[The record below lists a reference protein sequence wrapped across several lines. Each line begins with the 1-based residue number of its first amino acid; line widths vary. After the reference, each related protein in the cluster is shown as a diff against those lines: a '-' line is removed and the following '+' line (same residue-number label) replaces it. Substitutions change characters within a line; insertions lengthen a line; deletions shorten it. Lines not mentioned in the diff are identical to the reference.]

1 MSQKIVIALGG
12 NALGSNPQEQ
22 LDKLRHAAAVIADL
36 AEEGNELL
44 ITHGNGPQ
52 VGMINHAMEQA
63 AKQDADIP
71 YMPFPECGAMS
82 QGYIGYHLQ
91 QSLQNEFHRRSLRR
105 NCVSLVTQVGVDEED
120 PAFQDFTKPV
130 GCFYSREEAEKI
142 SRETGYV
149 FREDSGR
156 GWRRVVPSPKPAEI
170 IELDAIEQLLKAH
183 CIVIAG
189 GGGGIP
195 VIRHENSLKGVAS
208 VIDKDHTSSL
218 LARQLHADLLMIL
231 TTVDRVCLNYGTDSQ
246 QELSEMSLSDAG
258 RYLSQGQF
266 GTGSM
271 EPKIEACMDFVQ
283 AGGRAVITS
292 MDRASEALHHQN
304 GTWITAQR
312 LH

>member
-12 NALGSNPQEQ
+12 NALGSNPPEQ
-22 LDKLRHAAAVIADL
+22 LNRLRHVAAVIADL

-91 QSLQNEFHRRSLRR
+91 QSLQNEFRRRSLQR
-105 NCVSLVTQVGVDEED
+105 NCAALVTQVAVDEND

-130 GCFYSREEAEKI
+130 GAFYSRQEAEQI

-156 GWRRVVPSPKPAEI
+156 GWRRVVPSPRPADI
-170 IELDAIEQLLKAH
+170 IEIGAVEQLLKAH

-195 VIRHENSLKGVAS
+195 VIRHEGALKGVAA

-231 TTVDRVCLNYGTDSQ
+231 TTVDRVCLNYGKENQ
-246 QELSEMSLSDAG
+246 QELSEMSIAEAG
-258 RYLSQGQF
+258 RYLSEGQF

-271 EPKIEACMDFVQ
+271 EPKVEACISFVQ
-283 AGGRAVITS
+283 AGGSAVITS
-292 MDRASEALHHQN
+292 MAKAAEALHHQN

-312 LH
+312 LP

>member
-1 MSQKIVIALGG
+1 MSRIVIALGG
-12 NALGSNPQEQ
+12 NALGNTPEEQ
-22 LDKLRHAAAVIADL
+22 QAKVANAAKSIITFVKAGHEVII
-36 AEEGNELL
+36 G
-44 ITHGNGPQ
+44 HGNGPQ
-52 VGMINHAMEQA
+52 VGMINNAMAFSCQ
-63 AKQDADIP
+63 KGGNTP
-71 YMPFPECGAMS
+71 SMPFPECGAMS

-271 EPKIEACMDFVQ
+271 EPKIEACMDFVR

>member
-1 MSQKIVIALGG
+1 MPQKIVIALGG

-22 LDKLRHAAAVIADL
+22 LKKVRYTAGLIADL
-36 AEEGNELL
+36 AEEGHELL

-71 YMPFPECGAMS
+71 YMPFAECGAMS

-91 QSLQNEFHRRSLRR
+91 QSLENEFHRRSLKR
-105 NCVSLVTQVGVDEED
+105 NCVSLITQVAVDEND
-120 PAFQDFTKPV
+120 PAFQEFTKPV
-130 GCFYSREEAEKI
+130 GAFYSREEAEMI

-170 IELDAIEQLLKAH
+170 IEADAIEQLLKAH

-195 VIRHENSLKGVAS
+195 VIRCSDGLAGVAA
-208 VIDKDHTSSL
+208 VIDKDHTSAL
-218 LARQLHADLLMIL
+218 LAGRLHADLLMIL
-231 TTVDRVCLNYGTDSQ
+231 TTVDRVCLNYGRDDQ
-246 QELSEMSLSDAG
+246 QELSELSPAEVQK
-258 RYLSQGQF
+258 YLAEGQF
-266 GTGSM
+266 GRGSM
-271 EPKIEACMDFVQ
+271 APKAEACMHFVQ
-283 AGGRAVITS
+283 AGGSAVITS
-292 MDRASEALHHQN
+292 MEKAREALHHQN
-304 GTWITAQR
+304 GTWITAQQ